1 LFDYTCQHC
10 RAVHR
15 LLAKALERYSGRLAI
30 LSLPMPLDSACN
42 PLVERTPDEHANAC
56 QYARLGLAVFR
67 ARPPAFREFDDWLFA
82 SEAPPSLD
90 HARAKGVELIGTQA
104 LERALADPWVNEQ
117 IQSSVALYRAN
128 ALAADGDTRIPQLMI
143 GDVVVRGPIGSADE
157 LFHLLERHTS
167 LGGS

>member
-1 LFDYTCQHC
+1 
-10 RAVHR
+10 
-15 LLAKALERYSGRLAI
+15 
-30 LSLPMPLDSACN
+30 MPLDSACN